1 MNIVTP
7 ARLGHVHIS
16 LDEADKLHLL
26 HPKSVIAFQGSPQ
39 HREDRLMNLARIYH
53 KRKMIQSQFQGP
65 SELVLGLPAGCSLE
79 VVEIDEKSNLLFD
92 LRHVMFFTEGITMKS
107 VVQRLKNAWITK
119 ELTRMRFTGP
129 GQLGI
134 ITSGDMM
141 SIQLQPDK
149 PLFVEAGAL
158 ISYPG
163 TASIQLSVYGN
174 KLASQHMNVQW
185 ELRGSGPVLI
195 QTGSHDSELEAQ
207 LQEGGLIKR
216 ILREVLPFGSVYIK

>member
-185 ELRGSGPVLI
+185 EMTGSGPILM
-195 QTGSHDSELEAQ
+195 QTGFRDSSLEDQ
-207 LQEGGLIKR
+207 LHKDSIVR
-216 ILREVLPFGSVYIK
+216 RTLRELLPFGGVYIR